1 MNNFFS
7 SRALYLIVSIIG
19 AFLFWQIMTY
29 LAVITG
35 NNQFLRVWGGASGVG
50 FLKVIAYIAFIYGM
64 LDLFDK
70 KKALTR
76 ENNGFQLGLLPTQD
90 QMVLTYDDVAN
101 IKMAVLNRE
110 KNGEPRYRVSSL
122 IKKAATQF
130 RNDNSISDTMKVL
143 ETQID
148 SDKSDEE
155 GRLEE
160 VRYII
165 QTIPMLGFIGTII
178 ELTSSLQKLED
189 GLKFVRASMEGAF
202 DATLVA
208 LTLTIFLTLYYHTY
222 IGQMDMFF
230 ARTRAYITDNLI
242 SRIYN
247 PATKR

>member
-1 MNNFFS
+1 MNNIMS
-7 SRALYLIVSIIG
+7 SRTLYLVVSIIG
-19 AFLFWQIMTY
+19 AFLFWQLMTY
-29 LAVITG
+29 LYTISGFT
-35 NNQFLRVWGGASGVG
+35 FLRVWGGGGIG
-50 FLKVIAYIAFIYGM
+50 FIKVIAYVAFIFGM
-64 LDLFDK
+64 FDLYEK
-70 KKALTR
+70 KKNLRR
-76 ENNGFQLGLLPTQD
+76 ENGGFQLGLLPTQD

-101 IKMAVLNRE
+101 IKMAVLSRE

-130 RNDNSISDTMKVL
+130 RNDNSVSDTMKVL

-148 SDKSDEE
+148 SDKSHEE

-178 ELTSSLQKLED
+178 ELTGSLQKLD
-189 GLKFVRASMEGAF
+189 KGLDIVRAAMEGAF

-222 IGQMDMFF
+222 IGQLDIFY
-230 ARTRAYITDNLI
+230 ARMKGYITDNLI

-247 PATKR
+247 PNAKR

>member
-1 MNNFFS
+1 MNNILN
-7 SRALYLIVSIIG
+7 SRTLYLIVSIIG
-19 AFLFWQIMTY
+19 AFLFWQLMTY
-29 LAVITG
+29 LSAITG
-35 NNQFLRVWGGASGVG
+35 NHPFLRVWGGSGVG
-50 FLKVIAYIAFIYGM
+50 FLKVIAYVAFIYGM
-64 LDLFDK
+64 FDLYDK
-70 KKALTR
+70 KKALRR
-76 ENNGFQLGLLPTQD
+76 ENGGFHLGLLPTQD
-90 QMVLTYDDVAN
+90 QMVLTYDDVAQ

-148 SDKSDEE
+148 SDKTDEE

-178 ELTSSLQKLED
+178 ELTNSLQQLDK
-189 GLKFVRASMEGAF
+189 GLDVVRAAMEGAF

-222 IGQMDMFF
+222 IGQLDMFF
-230 ARTRAYITDNLI
+230 ARVRAYITDNLI

-247 PATKR
+247 PNAKR

>member
-1 MNNFFS
+1 MNNFLN
-7 SRALYLIVSIIG
+7 SRTLYLIVSVIG
-19 AFLFWQIMTY
+19 AFLFWQTMTY
-29 LAVITG
+29 LAAIAG
-35 NNQFLRVWGGASGVG
+35 NPSFLRVWGGSGVG

-64 LDLFDK
+64 LDLYEK
-70 KKALTR
+70 KKSLKR
-76 ENNGFQLGLLPTQD
+76 ENSGFQLGLLPTQD
-90 QMVLTYDDVAN
+90 QMVLTTEDVAN

-110 KNGEPRYRVSSL
+110 KNGEPKYRVSSL

-130 RNDNSISDTMKVL
+130 RNDNSVSDTMKVL
-143 ETQID
+143 ELQID

-178 ELTSSLQKLED
+178 ELTSSLQMLNE
-189 GLKFVRASMEGAF
+189 GLDKVRSAMEGAF

-208 LTLTIFLTLYYHTY
+208 LTLTIILTLYYQTY
-222 IGQMDMFF
+222 IGQLDMFF
-230 ARTRAYITDNLI
+230 ARVKAYITDNLI

-247 PATKR
+247 PNSKR

>member
-1 MNNFFS
+1 MNNFMS
-7 SRALYLIVSIIG
+7 SRSLYLIVSIIG
-19 AFLFWQIMTY
+19 AFLFWQLMTY
-29 LAVITG
+29 LFMISGFT
-35 NNQFLRVWGGASGVG
+35 FLRVWGGSGIG
-50 FLKVIAYIAFIYGM
+50 FIKVIAYVAFIFGM
-64 LDLFDK
+64 LDLYEK
-70 KKALTR
+70 KKTLNR
-76 ENNGFQLGLLPTQD
+76 ENSGFQLGLLPTQD

-148 SDKSDEE
+148 SDKSHEE

-178 ELTSSLQKLED
+178 ELTGSLQKLD
-189 GLKFVRASMEGAF
+189 KGLDIVRAAMEGAF

-222 IGQMDMFF
+222 IGQLDMFY
-230 ARTRAYITDNLI
+230 ARVKGYITDNLI

-247 PATKR
+247 PNAKR